1 MSARHTPSDET
12 QRKTFFDAQTRAA
25 TTGTTGGGLPQGRLV
40 RAALPARV
48 SGHKVSVT
56 INQLER
62 HPDVVCQRYGAT
74 TNFFAVDRRCRREA
88 G

>member
-1 MSARHTPSDET
+1 MT
-12 QRKTFFDAQTRAA
+12 TFSGAES
-25 TTGTTGGGLPQGRLV
+25 
-40 RAALPARV
+40 V
-48 SGHKVSVT
+48 SIPCAKCRHKVPVT